1 MDNDHA
7 RDRIAEEQARV
18 QGLVDGLRDELA
30 PIDGTADAQDDHD
43 QSPADGGSDTFE
55 REKDLSILEE
65 LEAELAELEAALR
78 RIDDGTYGIDEV
90 TGAPIAPE
98 RLDAVPA
105 ARTNVDTDA
114 AGRSATEAAGRPEQ
128 GSGSRAEPI

>member
-1 MDNDHA
+1 MDADRA
-7 RDRIAEEQARV
+7 RERITEEQGRV
-18 QGLVDGLRDELA
+18 RDLIDGLRDELA
-30 PIDGTADAQDDHD
+30 PSDGSADAQDDHD

-78 RIDDGTYGIDEV
+78 RVDDGTYGVDEV
-90 TGAPIAPE
+90 TGEPIDPE
-98 RLDAVPA
+98 RLDALPA

-114 AGRSATEAAGRPEQ
+114 
-128 GSGSRAEPI
+128 SRLPDRGA

>member
-1 MDNDHA
+1 MDLEHA
-7 RDRIAEEQARV
+7 RDRINEEQARV
-18 QGLVDGLRDELA
+18 QGLIEGLRDELA
-30 PIDGTADAQDDHD
+30 PADGSADSQDDHD

-90 TGAPIAPE
+90 TGAPIDPE
-98 RLDAVPA
+98 RLDALPA
-105 ARTNVDTDA
+105 SIST
-114 AGRSATEAAGRPEQ
+114 SA
-128 GSGSRAEPI
+128 